1 MNLPAHHRHYATIK
15 MLFTPMNPNNRE
27 TFELDNALR
36 GKRIGHI
43 EVNVYYI
50 QCTYIYISV
59 YAVYLLV
66 EWVFGAR
73 DT

>member
-1 MNLPAHHRHYATIK
+1 
-15 MLFTPMNPNNRE
+15 MLFTPMNPNNRK

-36 GKRIGHI
+36 EKRIGHI

-50 QCTYIYISV
+50 TMYISV

-66 EWVFGAR
+66 GWVFGAR